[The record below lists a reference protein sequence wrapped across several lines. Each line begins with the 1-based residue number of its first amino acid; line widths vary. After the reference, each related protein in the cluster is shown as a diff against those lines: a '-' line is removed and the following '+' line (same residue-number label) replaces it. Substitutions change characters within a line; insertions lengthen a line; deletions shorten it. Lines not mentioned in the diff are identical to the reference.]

1 MLIGE
6 LSRRTGVSERLI
18 RYYEDQGLLESRRR
32 ANGYREYGDDAEL
45 TVARIR
51 ALLAAGLPTRSIARL
66 LPCAA
71 GVDALR
77 PCPGTREVLH
87 ERLATEELP
96 ALADDMGLDAGT
108 RAALDAYV
116 AELRDWMAGILKWHR
131 ETARYDR
138 REPVSPRCL
147 RPALRRPRCG

>member
-77 PCPGTREVLH
+77 PCPGTLEVLH
-87 ERLATEELP
+87 DRLEELDRR
-96 ALADDMGLDAGT
+96 AAEIAEARTLLT
-108 RAALDAYV
+108 RTITRTEAVAALDG
-116 AELRDWMAGILKWHR
+116 DGAG
-131 ETARYDR
+131 
-138 REPVSPRCL
+138 
-147 RPALRRPRCG
+147 